1 MKAIKIQ
8 CMKYKCLHKP
18 SLEVTFK
25 YMTKGG
31 VISLTDLLK
40 FCITN
45 ASFSVKQWLYIH
57 VTEDIDWQ

>member
-1 MKAIKIQ
+1 
-8 CMKYKCLHKP
+8 MKYKCLHKP

-45 ASFSVKQWLYIH
+45 ASFSVKQWLYVH